1 MTLPAGTATRTYTV
15 RDSCGHTDTG
25 AVKVLGPK
33 TLPVYKTKSRVKR
46 SGWVTARIGGLASQE
61 AAKIY
66 YKGNLVRSGKATT
79 AGVFSAS
86 FRVGRSLGLK
96 RITGHG
102 QFGDIRR
109 GSTTVRVVR

>member
-1 MTLPAGTATRTYTV
+1 MGHSDTA
-15 RDSCGHTDTG
+15 

-33 TLPVYKTKSRVKR
+33 TLPIYKTKSRVKR

-61 AAKIY
+61 SAKIY

-79 AGVFSAS
+79 GGVFSAS
-86 FRVGRSLGLK
+86 FRVGRSLGMK
-96 RITGHG
+96 RIVGYG

-109 GSTTVRVVR
+109 GATTVRVVR